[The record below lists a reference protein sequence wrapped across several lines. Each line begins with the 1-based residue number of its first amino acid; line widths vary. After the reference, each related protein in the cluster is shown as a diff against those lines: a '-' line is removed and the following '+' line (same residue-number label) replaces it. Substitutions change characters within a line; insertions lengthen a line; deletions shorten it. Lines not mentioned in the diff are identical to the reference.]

1 MTQEEYEKGFVDY
14 MTKNNGKDYEKCYNK
29 EHIADMKADFLSG
42 AQWRINSVWHKAED
56 LPKNNKMLI
65 AIDKDERPLLCGPFN
80 KDWKDTVRYF
90 GITIWA
96 YVEDLIPNKEE

>member
-14 MTKNNGKDYEKCYNK
+14 MTKNNGKDYEKCYNN

-42 AQWRINSVWHKAED
+42 AKWLMNSVWHDADDTPE
-56 LPKNNKMLI
+56 NKKMII
-65 AIDKDERPLLCGPFN
+65 AIDKDEHPLICGPFN
-80 KDWKDTVRYF
+80 NDWKDTVRYF
-90 GITIWA
+90 AITIWA

>member
-42 AQWRINSVWHKAED
+42 AKWRINSVWHDANEK
-56 LPKNNKMLI
+56 PKHNRMVLVININGSPLI
-65 AIDKDERPLLCGPFN
+65 CGPVHRG
-80 KDWKDTVRYF
+80 WKDAVRIF
-90 GITIWA
+90 GVIKWA

>member
-42 AQWRINSVWHKAED
+42 AKWRINSVWRDASVKPRHNRKI
-56 LPKNNKMLI
+56 LILNKNRNV
-65 AIDKDERPLLCGPFN
+65 AICRPRPRG
-80 KDWKDTVRYF
+80 WKYAVKVLGF
-90 GITIWA
+90 VKWA
-96 YVEDLIPNKEE
+96 YVEDLIP